1 MTRARP
7 GGFVPWSVPV
17 AVGVAMGASADA
29 AGLPAALVWSAWLL
43 IPLLARSP
51 ARIWLG
57 LVLCLPIGY
66 LRHDQREARPDVLAP
81 LAGHEVELSGWSD
94 ARSLRLDGTR
104 IVVALRPVGE
114 VPRGRVRVRGRLEAA
129 TGARNPGG
137 FDERAWLR
145 RRGSAHRLRVDAVP
159 FAQPERGL
167 RARVRV
173 GVTAGLSPEPA
184 LLMRALVLG
193 EREDASALR
202 TRFAE
207 AGLAHLLA
215 LSGLHL
221 GVLAAFVGTLLA
233 PLGPARWT
241 LVAAA
246 AVSFTLWIGPTPS
259 LIRAA
264 AMTAA
269 AGLSVASGA
278 GRPDPPATLG
288 LAAAATLLARPDW
301 LFDLAFQLSYLSLI
315 GILALGV
322 PVARRIG
329 RGRPA
334 RDPRVWLPASLAI
347 STAASLAGLPL
358 VVDAFGQ
365 AAPFGPLVNLI
376 AVPLTTVLL
385 PLGLVAGVGGAIVP
399 ALGAAAGLVT
409 GPLATALLVTA
420 EVGARLPAV
429 AWGGVAPLGVALWA
443 IGLAPWAWTV
453 RGRLRPWRA
462 AAVTSCAVAAS
473 LITASPA
480 PTPEL
485 IVLDVG
491 QGDAVLLR
499 LPGRTEVLVDG
510 GGTPFSDYDVAAAR
524 VVPALRALDVDEL
537 ELVVSTHPD
546 MDHAEGL
553 QTVLRSL
560 PVAALAYGH
569 PAPGRPA
576 WDRLEAVARSEGV
589 PLLAL
594 RRGQVV
600 RFGEAELHVL
610 HPGERPSGEPNEDS
624 VALRIDWRGRPWA
637 LLAGDV
643 SSRIERSLAVPQLD
657 VVLAPHHGSAHSTG
671 AALLRA
677 ARPRYV
683 AVSVGTNRYGHPSAA
698 VLRRVR
704 ESGAE
709 VLRTD
714 ELGAIRLSPSW

>member
-1 MTRARP
+1 MT
-7 GGFVPWSVPV
+7 GFVPWSVP
-17 AVGVAMGASADA
+17 AGLGVALGAGAAA
-29 AGLPAALVWSAWLL
+29 AGLPAALSFCVWALA
-43 IPLLARSP
+43 PLLARSRF
-51 ARIWLG
+51 RIWLA
-57 LVLCLPIGY
+57 LPLLLPIGH
-66 LRHDQREARPDVLAP
+66 LRHDQREARPDALTP
-81 LAGHEVELSGWSD
+81 LAGHEVELAGRSD
-94 ARSLRLDGTR
+94 ARSLRLEGTS
-104 IVVALRPVGE
+104 VVVSLRPVGA

-129 TGARNPGG
+129 SGARNPGG

-145 RRGSAHRLRVDAVP
+145 RRGGAHLLRVDAVT
-159 FAQPERGL
+159 FAQPEAGV
-167 RARVRV
+167 RARVRS
-173 GVTAGLSPEPA
+173 GVTAGLSPGPA

-193 EREDASALR
+193 EREDAGELR
-202 TRFAE
+202 DVFAR

-233 PLGPARWT
+233 PLGPARWA
-241 LVAAA
+241 LVAGAAA
-246 AVSFTLWIGPTPS
+246 AFTVWIGPTPS

-264 AMTAA
+264 VMTAA
-269 AGLSVASGA
+269 AGVSVASGA

-322 PVARRIG
+322 PVARRVG
-329 RGRPA
+329 RGRSA
-334 RDPRVWLPASLAI
+334 RDPRAWLPASLAI
-347 STAASLAGLPL
+347 SASASLAGLPL
-358 VVDAFGQ
+358 VVDAFGE
-365 AAPFGPLVNLI
+365 AAPLGPLVNLV
-376 AVPLTTVLL
+376 AVPLATALL
-385 PLGLVAGVGGAIVP
+385 PLGLVGGVAGAFVP
-399 ALGAAAGLVT
+399 RLGAAVGRLTEPLAGALLGVAGAGAGLP
-409 GPLATALLVTA
+409 GF
-420 EVGARLPAV
+420 
-429 AWGGVAPLGVALWA
+429 AWGAVAPLGVALW
-443 IGLAPWAWTV
+443 ILGLAPWAWTV

-462 AAVTSCAVAAS
+462 AAVTACALAAS
-473 LITASPA
+473 LITASP
-480 PTPEL
+480 TQRPEM

-510 GGTPFSDYDVAAAR
+510 GGTPFSDYDVAAAQ
-524 VVPALRALDVDEL
+524 VLPALRALDVDEL
-537 ELVVSTHPD
+537 ELVVSTHAD

-576 WDRLEAVARSEGV
+576 WERLAALARAERV

-594 RRGQVV
+594 RRGQVL

-610 HPGERPSGEPNEDS
+610 HPEERPSGEANEDS
-624 VALRIDWRGRPWA
+624 VVLRIDWRGRPWA

-643 SSRIERSLAVPQLD
+643 SSRVERALAVPQLD
-657 VVLAPHHGSAHSTG
+657 VLLAPHHGSPHSTG
-671 AALLRA
+671 ASLLRA
-677 ARPRYV
+677 ARPRQV
-683 AVSVGTNRYGHPSAA
+683 AVSVGTNRYGHPSAE
-698 VLRRVR
+698 VVRRIR

-714 ELGAIRLSPSW
+714 ELGAIHLSPSW

>member
-1 MTRARP
+1 MT
-7 GGFVPWSVPV
+7 GFVPWSVP
-17 AVGVAMGASADA
+17 AGLGVALGVGADA
-29 AGLPAALVWSAWLL
+29 AGLPAALSWSAWALA
-43 IPLLARSP
+43 PLLARSRL
-51 ARIWLG
+51 RIWLA
-57 LVLCLPIGY
+57 LPLLLPIGH
-66 LRHDQREARPDVLAP
+66 LRHEQREARPDVLTP
-81 LAGHEVELSGWSD
+81 LAGHEVELAGWSD
-94 ARSLRLDGTR
+94 ARSLRLEGTDV
-104 IVVALRPVGE
+104 VVALRPVAA

-145 RRGSAHRLRVDAVP
+145 RRGGAHLLRVDAVTS
-159 FAQPERGL
+159 AQPRAGA
-167 RARVRV
+167 RARVRN
-173 GVTAGLSPEPA
+173 GLTAGLAPEPA

-193 EREDASALR
+193 EREDAGDLR
-202 TRFAE
+202 ATFAR

-221 GVLAAFVGTLLA
+221 GVLAAFVGTALA
-233 PLGPARWT
+233 PLGPARWA

-246 AVSFTLWIGPTPS
+246 AVAFTVWIGPTPS

-264 AMTAA
+264 VMTAA
-269 AGLSVASGA
+269 AGMSVASGA

-322 PVARRIG
+322 PLARRLG

-334 RDPRVWLPASLAI
+334 RDPRAWLPASLAI
-347 STAASLAGLPL
+347 SASATVAGLPL

-365 AAPFGPLVNLI
+365 AAPLGPLVNLV
-376 AVPLTTVLL
+376 AVPIATVLL
-385 PLGLVAGVGGAIVP
+385 PLGLVAGVTGAIAP
-399 ALGAAAGLVT
+399 SLGAAVGQVT
-409 GPLATALLVTA
+409 EPLAWALLTTA
-420 EVGARLPAV
+420 ELGAVLPAM
-429 AWGGVAPLGVALWA
+429 AWGAVAPLGVALWA
-443 IGLAPWAWTV
+443 VGLAPWAWTV

-462 AAVTSCAVAAS
+462 AAVTCCALAAS
-473 LITASPA
+473 LITASPT
-480 PTPEL
+480 PRPEL

-537 ELVVSTHPD
+537 ELVVSTHAD
-546 MDHAEGL
+546 TDHAEGL

-560 PVAALAYGH
+560 PVAALAFGH

-576 WDRLEAVARSEGV
+576 WERLAAIAQAERV
-589 PLLAL
+589 PLLPL
-594 RRGQVV
+594 RRGQVL
-600 RFGEAELHVL
+600 RFGDAELHVL
-610 HPGERPSGEPNEDS
+610 HPGERPVGEANDDS
-624 VALRIDWRGRPWA
+624 VVLRIDWRGRPWA

-643 SSRIERSLAVPQLD
+643 SSRVERELAVPQLD
-657 VVLAPHHGSAHSTG
+657 VVLAPHHGSPHSTG
-671 AALLRA
+671 VSLLRA
-677 ARPRYV
+677 ARPRQV
-683 AVSVGTNRYGHPSAA
+683 AVSVGTNRYGHPSAE

-714 ELGAIRLSPSW
+714 VLGAIRLSPAW

>member
-1 MTRARP
+1 MT
-7 GGFVPWSVPV
+7 GFVPWSVP
-17 AVGVAMGASADA
+17 AGLGVALGAAAAA
-29 AGLPAALVWSAWLL
+29 AGLPAALSWCAWALA
-43 IPLLARSP
+43 PLLVRG
-51 ARIWLG
+51 RFRVWLA
-57 LVLCLPIGY
+57 LPLLLPIGH
-66 LRHDQREARPDVLAP
+66 LRHDQREARPDALTP
-81 LAGHEVELSGWSD
+81 LTGRAVELAGWSD
-94 ARSLRLDGTR
+94 ARSLRLEGTSV
-104 IVVALRPVGE
+104 VVALRPVGD

-137 FDERAWLR
+137 FDQRAWLR
-145 RRGSAHRLRVDAVP
+145 RRGGAHLVRVDAVTS
-159 FAQPERGL
+159 AQPEGGL
-167 RARVRV
+167 RARMRA
-173 GVTAGLSPEPA
+173 GVTAGLAPEPA

-193 EREDASALR
+193 EREDASELR
-202 TRFAE
+202 DTFAR

-233 PLGPARWT
+233 PLGPARWS

-246 AVSFTLWIGPTPS
+246 AAAFTVWIGPTPS

-264 AMTAA
+264 VMTAA
-269 AGLSVASGA
+269 GGLSVASGA

-288 LAAAATLLARPDW
+288 LAATATLLARPDW

-315 GILALGV
+315 GIVALGA
-322 PVARRIG
+322 PVARRLG

-347 STAASLAGLPL
+347 STAATVAGLPL
-358 VVDAFGQ
+358 VVDAFGR
-365 AAPFGPLVNLI
+365 AAPFGPAVNLI
-376 AVPLTTVLL
+376 AVPLATVLL
-385 PLGLVAGVGGAIVP
+385 PLGLVAGVAGAFMP
-399 ALGAAAGLVT
+399 ALGEAT
-409 GPLATALLVTA
+409 GWITEPLAEALLATA
-420 EVGARLPAV
+420 EIGARLPGI
-429 AWGGVAPLGVALWA
+429 AWGGVAPLGVALWT
-443 IGLAPWAWTV
+443 IGLAPWAWTA
-453 RGRLRPWRA
+453 RGWLRPWRA

-473 LITASPA
+473 LITAFPA

-485 IVLDVG
+485 VVLDVG

-499 LPGRTEVLVDG
+499 LPRRTEVLIDG
-510 GGTPFSDYDVAAAR
+510 GGTPFSDYDVAAAQ
-524 VVPALRALDVDEL
+524 VLPALRALDVDEL
-537 ELVVSTHPD
+537 ELVVSTHAD

-569 PAPGRPA
+569 PAPERPA
-576 WDRLEAVARSEGV
+576 WERLVAIAHAERV
-589 PLLAL
+589 PLVPL
-594 RRGQVV
+594 RRGQVL

-643 SSRIERSLAVPQLD
+643 STRVERSLAVPQLD
-657 VVLAPHHGSAHSTG
+657 VVLAPHHGSSHSTG

-714 ELGAIRLSPSW
+714 ELGAIRLAPSW